1 MTRLSLGGLAAL
13 ILSVSLALI
22 VAGAAS
28 GPVHF
33 GPRPGLASCYPRPH
47 VRSHER
53 QPLTAVRVA
62 LVRGF
67 WEVARLPVCGV
78 TPLAQTVAAWERQ
91 WLGRNP

>member
-1 MTRLSLGGLAAL
+1 MTRLSVGGLVAL
-13 ILSVSLALI
+13 ILPLSLALI
-22 VAGAAS
+22 VAGAAG

-53 QPLTAVRVA
+53 QPLTAVRSA

-67 WEVARLPVCGV
+67 WELARLPACGV
-78 TPLAQTVAAWERQ
+78 APLARTLTGWERQ
-91 WLGRNP
+91 WLGHNP